1 MSDLAEKTVIGC
13 LLMDNKE
20 LHQIYDLL
28 KPDMFQ
34 DPVLKEIY
42 REIVKLYDIGQ
53 PANLVTIT
61 QGVESESYTREYIT
75 QVLRDCALLP
85 YTSTEL
91 KSYAESVV
99 RDYKAEVFRN
109 ILTRTQVTAAGV
121 EYQIADTIQELE
133 ALKRSEKNQSKKLTA
148 IVSEYQDQYFQERK
162 EEKLYTG
169 FSKLDEI
176 TGGLEGGDV
185 IVIGARPGVGK
196 SAFTS
201 QIILEMA
208 KAGKR
213 IGFYN
218 LEMSEKQVYERLL
231 SNQSG
236 IRLNRIR
243 RAIQF
248 LGDEKERFESANQ
261 MLGKM
266 DILISSGTKSVSE
279 IRNECRHQEL
289 DCIIIDY
296 LQLVRAD
303 TRYQSRASEVGAISK
318 AIKALAM
325 ELNVPIIALSQLNRT
340 SEMRETKEPTMGE
353 LREAGDIEQDASI
366 IILLWNL
373 DNEDKTRKGL
383 KHKTVSAFDK
393 IVDCSRQFYGNALMF
408 AAWRC
413 HHIDLTVNQFCTLS
427 IWQRIDIFSCI
438 VLVLF
443 R

>member
-1 MSDLAEKTVIGC
+1 MSDIAEKSVIGC

-20 LHQIYDLL
+20 LYKVYDIL
-28 KPDMFQ
+28 KPDMFHN
-34 DPVLKEIY
+34 PVLKEIY
-42 REIVKLYDIGQ
+42 REIIKMYDIGQ

-61 QGVESESYTREYIT
+61 QAVESESYTRQYIG
-75 QVLRDCALLP
+75 QVLKECALLP
-85 YTSTEL
+85 LTSAEL
-91 KSYAESVV
+91 KSYGNSIVK
-99 RDYKAEVFRN
+99 DYKAETLRK
-109 ILTRTQVTAAGV
+109 ILSQTQVSAAGV
-121 EYQIADTIQELE
+121 EYQIADLIQELE
-133 ALKRSEKNQSKKLTA
+133 SLKRSEKSKSKKLST
-148 IVSEYQDQYFQERK
+148 IVGDYEDQYFREKK
-162 EEKLYTG
+162 EAKLYTG
-169 FSKLDEI
+169 FSKLDDI

-248 LGDEKERFESANQ
+248 LGDEKERFDKANRT
-261 MLGKM
+261 LEEM
-266 DILISSGTKSVSE
+266 DILVSSGTKSVSE

-383 KHKTVSAFDK
+383 KVDKNRQGELGKIVYRFDGNEMRFQETEEVPKGNDGFKTVRQPTPFD
-393 IVDCSRQFYGNALMF
+393 
-408 AAWRC
+408 
-413 HHIDLTVNQFCTLS
+413 
-427 IWQRIDIFSCI
+427 
-438 VLVLF
+438 
-443 R
+443 

>member
-1 MSDLAEKTVIGC
+1 MSDLAEKSVIGC

-20 LHQIYDLL
+20 LYKVYDIL
-28 KPDMFQ
+28 KPDMFH

-42 REIVKLYDIGQ
+42 REIVKMYDIGQ

-61 QGVESESYTREYIT
+61 QAVESESYTRQYIG
-75 QVLRDCALLP
+75 QILKECALLP
-85 YTSTEL
+85 LTSAEL
-91 KSYAESVV
+91 KSYGNSIVK
-99 RDYKAEVFRN
+99 DYKAETLRK
-109 ILTRTQVTAAGV
+109 ILSQTQVSAAGV
-121 EYQIADTIQELE
+121 EYQIADLIQELE
-133 ALKRSEKNQSKKLTA
+133 SLKRSEKSKSKKLST
-148 IVSEYQDQYFQERK
+148 IVGDYEDQYFREKK
-162 EEKLYTG
+162 EAKLYTG
-169 FSKLDEI
+169 FSKLDDI

-248 LGDEKERFESANQ
+248 LGDEKERFDKANRT
-261 MLGKM
+261 LEGM
-266 DILISSGTKSVSE
+266 DILVSSGTKSVSE

-383 KHKTVSAFDK
+383 KVDKNRQGELGKIVYRFDGNEMRFQETEEVPKGNDGFKTVRQPTPFD
-393 IVDCSRQFYGNALMF
+393 
-408 AAWRC
+408 
-413 HHIDLTVNQFCTLS
+413 
-427 IWQRIDIFSCI
+427 
-438 VLVLF
+438 
-443 R
+443 

>member
-20 LHQIYDLL
+20 LHRIYDLL

-133 ALKRSEKNQSKKLTA
+133 ALKRSEKNKSKKLTA
-148 IVSEYQDQYFQERK
+148 IVTEYQDQYFQERK

-176 TGGLEGGDV
+176 TGGSRS
-185 IVIGARPGVGK
+185 AR
-196 SAFTS
+196 
-201 QIILEMA
+201 
-208 KAGKR
+208 
-213 IGFYN
+213 
-218 LEMSEKQVYERLL
+218 
-231 SNQSG
+231 
-236 IRLNRIR
+236 
-243 RAIQF
+243 
-248 LGDEKERFESANQ
+248 ES
-261 MLGKM
+261 
-266 DILISSGTKSVSE
+266 
-279 IRNECRHQEL
+279 
-289 DCIIIDY
+289 
-296 LQLVRAD
+296 
-303 TRYQSRASEVGAISK
+303 
-318 AIKALAM
+318 
-325 ELNVPIIALSQLNRT
+325 IALSVPG
-340 SEMRETKEPTMGE
+340 KE
-353 LREAGDIEQDASI
+353 
-366 IILLWNL
+366 NL
-373 DNEDKTRKGL
+373 SADRGKT
-383 KHKTVSAFDK
+383 
-393 IVDCSRQFYGNALMF
+393 GN
-408 AAWRC
+408 
-413 HHIDLTVNQFCTLS
+413 
-427 IWQRIDIFSCI
+427 
-438 VLVLF
+438 
-443 R
+443 

>member
-1 MSDLAEKTVIGC
+1 MSDLAEKSVIGC

-20 LHQIYDLL
+20 LYKVYDTL
-28 KPDMFQ
+28 KPDMFH

-42 REIVKLYDIGQ
+42 REIVKMYDIGQ

-61 QGVESESYTREYIT
+61 QAVESESYTRQYIG
-75 QVLRDCALLP
+75 QVLKECALLP
-85 YTSTEL
+85 LTSAEL
-91 KSYAESVV
+91 KSYGNSIVK
-99 RDYKAEVFRN
+99 DYKAETLRK
-109 ILTRTQVTAAGV
+109 ILSQTQVSAAGV
-121 EYQIADTIQELE
+121 EYQIADLIQELE
-133 ALKRSEKNQSKKLTA
+133 SLKRSEKSKSKKLST
-148 IVSEYQDQYFQERK
+148 IVGDYEDQYFREKK
-162 EEKLYTG
+162 EAKLYTG
-169 FSKLDEI
+169 FSKLDDI

-248 LGDEKERFESANQ
+248 LGDEKERFDKANRI
-261 MLGKM
+261 LEGM
-266 DILISSGTKSVSE
+266 DILVSSGTKSVSE

-383 KHKTVSAFDK
+383 KVDKNRQGELGKIVYRFDGNEMRFQETEEVPKGNDGFKTVRQPTPFD
-393 IVDCSRQFYGNALMF
+393 
-408 AAWRC
+408 
-413 HHIDLTVNQFCTLS
+413 
-427 IWQRIDIFSCI
+427 
-438 VLVLF
+438 
-443 R
+443 

>member
-1 MSDLAEKTVIGC
+1 MSDLAEKSVIGC

-20 LHQIYDLL
+20 LYKVYDIL
-28 KPDMFQ
+28 KPDMFH

-42 REIVKLYDIGQ
+42 REIVKMYDIGQ

-61 QGVESESYTREYIT
+61 QAVESESYTRQYIG
-75 QVLRDCALLP
+75 QVLKECALLP
-85 YTSTEL
+85 LTSAEL
-91 KSYAESVV
+91 KSYGNSIVK
-99 RDYKAEVFRN
+99 DYKAETLRK
-109 ILTRTQVTAAGV
+109 ILSQTQVSAAGV
-121 EYQIADTIQELE
+121 EYQIADLIQELE
-133 ALKRSEKNQSKKLTA
+133 SLKRSEKSKSKKLST
-148 IVSEYQDQYFQERK
+148 IVGDYEDQYFREKK
-162 EEKLYTG
+162 EAKLYTG
-169 FSKLDEI
+169 FSKLDDI
-176 TGGLEGGDV
+176 IGGLEGGDV

-248 LGDEKERFESANQ
+248 LGDEKERFDKANRT
-261 MLGKM
+261 LEGM
-266 DILISSGTKSVSE
+266 DILVSSGTKSVSE

-383 KHKTVSAFDK
+383 KVDKNRQGELGKIVYRFDGNEMRFQETEEVPKGNDGFKTVRQPTPFD
-393 IVDCSRQFYGNALMF
+393 
-408 AAWRC
+408 
-413 HHIDLTVNQFCTLS
+413 
-427 IWQRIDIFSCI
+427 
-438 VLVLF
+438 
-443 R
+443 

>member
-20 LHQIYDLL
+20 LHRIYDLL

-61 QGVESESYTREYIT
+61 QGVESETYTREYIT

-133 ALKRSEKNQSKKLTA
+133 ALKRSEKNKSKKLTA

-261 MLGKM
+261 TLGKM

-383 KHKTVSAFDK
+383 KVDKNRQGELGKIVYRFDGNEMRFQETEEELKSKDGFKTVRTPTPFD
-393 IVDCSRQFYGNALMF
+393 
-408 AAWRC
+408 
-413 HHIDLTVNQFCTLS
+413 
-427 IWQRIDIFSCI
+427 
-438 VLVLF
+438 
-443 R
+443 

>member
-1 MSDLAEKTVIGC
+1 MSDLAEKSVIGC

-20 LHQIYDLL
+20 LYKVYDTL
-28 KPDMFQ
+28 KPDMFH

-42 REIVKLYDIGQ
+42 REIVKMYDIGQ

-61 QGVESESYTREYIT
+61 QAVESESYTRQYIG
-75 QVLRDCALLP
+75 QVLKECALLP
-85 YTSTEL
+85 LTSAEL
-91 KSYAESVV
+91 KSYGNSIVK
-99 RDYKAEVFRN
+99 DYKAETLRK
-109 ILTRTQVTAAGV
+109 ILSQTQVSAAGV
-121 EYQIADTIQELE
+121 EYQIADLIQELE
-133 ALKRSEKNQSKKLTA
+133 SLKRSEKSKSKKLST
-148 IVSEYQDQYFQERK
+148 IVGDYEDQYFREKK
-162 EEKLYTG
+162 EAKLYTG
-169 FSKLDEI
+169 FSKLDDI

-248 LGDEKERFESANQ
+248 LGDEKERFDKANRT
-261 MLGKM
+261 LEGM
-266 DILISSGTKSVSE
+266 DILVSSGTKSVSE

-383 KHKTVSAFDK
+383 KVDKNRQGKLGKIVYRFDGNEMRFQETEEVPKGNDGFKTVRQPTPFD
-393 IVDCSRQFYGNALMF
+393 
-408 AAWRC
+408 
-413 HHIDLTVNQFCTLS
+413 
-427 IWQRIDIFSCI
+427 
-438 VLVLF
+438 
-443 R
+443 

>member
-53 PANLVTIT
+53 PANLVTVT
-61 QGVESESYTREYIT
+61 QAVESESYTREYIT

-99 RDYKAEVFRN
+99 RNYKAEVFRN

-133 ALKRSEKNQSKKLTA
+133 ALKRSEKNKSKKLTA
-148 IVSEYQDQYFQERK
+148 IVSEYQDQYFQEQK

-248 LGDEKERFESANQ
+248 LGDEKERFERANKT
-261 MLGKM
+261 LGKM

-383 KHKTVSAFDK
+383 KVDKNRQGELGKIVYRFDGNEMRFQETEEELKSKDGFKTVRTPTPFD
-393 IVDCSRQFYGNALMF
+393 
-408 AAWRC
+408 
-413 HHIDLTVNQFCTLS
+413 
-427 IWQRIDIFSCI
+427 
-438 VLVLF
+438 
-443 R
+443 

>member
-20 LHQIYDLL
+20 LYQIYDLL

-42 REIVKLYDIGQ
+42 REILKLYDIGQ
-53 PANLVTIT
+53 PANLVTVT
-61 QGVESESYTREYIT
+61 QAVESESYTREYIT

-91 KSYAESVV
+91 KSYAENVV

-248 LGDEKERFESANQ
+248 LGDEKERFERANQ
-261 MLGKM
+261 TLGKM

-279 IRNECRHQEL
+279 IQNECRHQEL
-289 DCIIIDY
+289 NCIIIDY

-383 KHKTVSAFDK
+383 KVDKNRQGELGKIVYRFDGNEMRFQETEEELKSKDGFKTVRTPTPFD
-393 IVDCSRQFYGNALMF
+393 
-408 AAWRC
+408 
-413 HHIDLTVNQFCTLS
+413 
-427 IWQRIDIFSCI
+427 
-438 VLVLF
+438 
-443 R
+443 

>member
-20 LHQIYDLL
+20 LYQIYDLL

-61 QGVESESYTREYIT
+61 QAVESETYTREYIA
-75 QVLRDCALLP
+75 QVLRDCSLLP

-99 RDYKAEVFRN
+99 RDYKADVFRN

-133 ALKRSEKNQSKKLTA
+133 ALKRSEKNKSKKLTA
-148 IVSEYQDQYFQERK
+148 IVSEYQDQYFQEQK

-373 DNEDKTRKGL
+373 DNEDKTGKGL
-383 KHKTVSAFDK
+383 KVDKNRQGELGKIVYRFDGNEMRFQETEEELKSKDGFKTVRTPTPFD
-393 IVDCSRQFYGNALMF
+393 
-408 AAWRC
+408 
-413 HHIDLTVNQFCTLS
+413 
-427 IWQRIDIFSCI
+427 
-438 VLVLF
+438 
-443 R
+443 

>member
-13 LLMDNKE
+13 LLMDSKE

-133 ALKRSEKNQSKKLTA
+133 ALKRSEKNKSKKLTA

-248 LGDEKERFESANQ
+248 LGDEKERFERANKT
-261 MLGKM
+261 LGKM

-383 KHKTVSAFDK
+383 KVDKNRQGELGKIVYRFDGNEMRFQETEEELKSKDGFKTVRTPTPFD
-393 IVDCSRQFYGNALMF
+393 
-408 AAWRC
+408 
-413 HHIDLTVNQFCTLS
+413 
-427 IWQRIDIFSCI
+427 
-438 VLVLF
+438 
-443 R
+443 

>member
-20 LHQIYDLL
+20 LYQIYDLL

-34 DPVLKEIY
+34 NPVLKEIY
-42 REIVKLYDIGQ
+42 REIVNLYDIGQ

-61 QGVESESYTREYIT
+61 QAVESETYTREYIA
-75 QVLRDCALLP
+75 QVLKDCVALP
-85 YTSTEL
+85 YTSIEL

-99 RDYKAEVFRN
+99 RDYKADTFRN
-109 ILTRTQVTAAGV
+109 ILTRTQITAADV
-121 EYQIADTIQELE
+121 EYQIADMIQELE
-133 ALKRSEKNQSKKLTA
+133 ALKRSEKNKSKKLMA
-148 IVSEYQDQYFQERK
+148 IVAEYQDQYFQERK

-261 MLGKM
+261 TLGKM

-383 KHKTVSAFDK
+383 KVDKNRQGELGK
-393 IVDCSRQFYGNALMF
+393 IVYCFDGNEMRFQETEEELKSKDGFKPARTPTPF
-408 AAWRC
+408 
-413 HHIDLTVNQFCTLS
+413 D
-427 IWQRIDIFSCI
+427 
-438 VLVLF
+438 
-443 R
+443 

>member
-20 LHQIYDLL
+20 LHRIYDLL

-133 ALKRSEKNQSKKLTA
+133 ALKRSEKNKSKKLTA

-383 KHKTVSAFDK
+383 KVDKNRQGELGKIVYRFDGNEMRFQETEEELKSKDGFKTVRTPTPFD
-393 IVDCSRQFYGNALMF
+393 
-408 AAWRC
+408 
-413 HHIDLTVNQFCTLS
+413 
-427 IWQRIDIFSCI
+427 
-438 VLVLF
+438 
-443 R
+443 

>member
-61 QGVESESYTREYIT
+61 QGVESETYTREYIA
-75 QVLRDCALLP
+75 QVLRDCSLLP

-99 RDYKAEVFRN
+99 RDYKADVFRN

-133 ALKRSEKNQSKKLTA
+133 ALKRSEKNKSKKLTA
-148 IVSEYQDQYFQERK
+148 IVAEYQDQYFQERK

-176 TGGLEGGDV
+176 TGGLESGDV

-248 LGDEKERFESANQ
+248 LGDEKERFERANKT
-261 MLGKM
+261 LGKM

-383 KHKTVSAFDK
+383 KVDKNRQGELGKIVYRFDGNEMRFQETEEELKSKDGFKTVRTPTPFD
-393 IVDCSRQFYGNALMF
+393 
-408 AAWRC
+408 
-413 HHIDLTVNQFCTLS
+413 
-427 IWQRIDIFSCI
+427 
-438 VLVLF
+438 
-443 R
+443 

>member
-133 ALKRSEKNQSKKLTA
+133 ALKRSEKNKSKKLTA
-148 IVSEYQDQYFQERK
+148 IVTEYQDQYFQERK

-208 KAGKR
+208 KAEKR

-383 KHKTVSAFDK
+383 KVDKNRQGELGKIVYRFDGNEMRFQETEEELKSKDGFKTVRTPTPFD
-393 IVDCSRQFYGNALMF
+393 
-408 AAWRC
+408 
-413 HHIDLTVNQFCTLS
+413 
-427 IWQRIDIFSCI
+427 
-438 VLVLF
+438 
-443 R
+443 

>member
-383 KHKTVSAFDK
+383 KVDKNRQGELGKIVYRFDGNEMRFQETEEELKSKDGFKTVRTPTPFD
-393 IVDCSRQFYGNALMF
+393 
-408 AAWRC
+408 
-413 HHIDLTVNQFCTLS
+413 
-427 IWQRIDIFSCI
+427 
-438 VLVLF
+438 
-443 R
+443 

>member
-1 MSDLAEKTVIGC
+1 MSDIVEKSVIGC

-20 LHQIYDLL
+20 LYKVYDIL
-28 KPDMFQ
+28 KPDMFH

-42 REIVKLYDIGQ
+42 REIVKMYDIGQ

-61 QGVESESYTREYIT
+61 QAVESESYTRQYIG
-75 QVLRDCALLP
+75 QVLKECALLP
-85 YTSTEL
+85 LTSAEL
-91 KSYAESVV
+91 KSYGNSIVK
-99 RDYKAEVFRN
+99 DYKAETLRK
-109 ILTRTQVTAAGV
+109 ILSQTQVSAAGV
-121 EYQIADTIQELE
+121 EYQIADLIQELE
-133 ALKRSEKNQSKKLTA
+133 SLKRSEKSKSKKLST
-148 IVSEYQDQYFQERK
+148 IVGDYEDQYFREKK
-162 EEKLYTG
+162 EAKLYTG
-169 FSKLDEI
+169 FSKLDDI

-248 LGDEKERFESANQ
+248 LGDEKERFDKANRT
-261 MLGKM
+261 LEEM
-266 DILISSGTKSVSE
+266 DILVSSGTKSVSE

-383 KHKTVSAFDK
+383 KVDKNRQGELGKIVYRFDGNEMRFQETEEVPKGNDGFKTVRQPTPFD
-393 IVDCSRQFYGNALMF
+393 
-408 AAWRC
+408 
-413 HHIDLTVNQFCTLS
+413 
-427 IWQRIDIFSCI
+427 
-438 VLVLF
+438 
-443 R
+443 

>member
-1 MSDLAEKTVIGC
+1 MSDLAEKTVVGC

-61 QGVESESYTREYIT
+61 QGVESETYTREYIA
-75 QVLRDCALLP
+75 QVLRDCSLLP

-99 RDYKAEVFRN
+99 RDYKAETFRN

-148 IVSEYQDQYFQERK
+148 IVAEYQDQYFQERK

-261 MLGKM
+261 TLGKM

-383 KHKTVSAFDK
+383 KVDKNRQGELGK
-393 IVDCSRQFYGNALMF
+393 IVYRFE
-408 AAWRC
+408 
-413 HHIDLTVNQFCTLS
+413 
-427 IWQRIDIFSCI
+427 
-438 VLVLF
+438 
-443 R
+443 

>member
-1 MSDLAEKTVIGC
+1 MIGC

-20 LHQIYDLL
+20 LYQIYDLL

-61 QGVESESYTREYIT
+61 QAVESETYTREYIA
-75 QVLRDCALLP
+75 QVLRDCSLLP

-99 RDYKAEVFRN
+99 RDYKADVFRN
-109 ILTRTQVTAAGV
+109 ILTRTQVRAAGV
-121 EYQIADTIQELE
+121 EYHIAYTIQELE
-133 ALKRSEKNQSKKLTA
+133 ALKRSEKNKSKKLTA
-148 IVSEYQDQYFQERK
+148 IVSEYQDQYFQEQK

-218 LEMSEKQVYERLL
+218 LEMSEQQVYERLL

-383 KHKTVSAFDK
+383 KVDKNRQGELGKIVYRFDGNEMRFQETEEELKSKDGFKTVRTPTPFD
-393 IVDCSRQFYGNALMF
+393 
-408 AAWRC
+408 
-413 HHIDLTVNQFCTLS
+413 
-427 IWQRIDIFSCI
+427 
-438 VLVLF
+438 
-443 R
+443 

>member
-20 LHQIYDLL
+20 LYQIYDLL

-42 REIVKLYDIGQ
+42 REILKLYDIGQ
-53 PANLVTIT
+53 PANLVTVT
-61 QGVESESYTREYIT
+61 QAVESESYTREYIT

-133 ALKRSEKNQSKKLTA
+133 ALKRSEKNKSKKLTA

-248 LGDEKERFESANQ
+248 LGDERERFERANKT
-261 MLGKM
+261 LGKM

-383 KHKTVSAFDK
+383 KVDKNRQGELGKIVYRFDGNEMRFQETEEELKSKDGFKTVRTPTPFD
-393 IVDCSRQFYGNALMF
+393 
-408 AAWRC
+408 
-413 HHIDLTVNQFCTLS
+413 
-427 IWQRIDIFSCI
+427 
-438 VLVLF
+438 
-443 R
+443 

>member
-1 MSDLAEKTVIGC
+1 MSDLTEKSVIGC

-20 LHQIYDLL
+20 LYKVYDIL
-28 KPDMFQ
+28 KPDMFH

-42 REIVKLYDIGQ
+42 REIVKMYDIGQ

-61 QGVESESYTREYIT
+61 QAVESESYTRQYIG
-75 QVLRDCALLP
+75 QVLKECALLP
-85 YTSTEL
+85 LTSAEL
-91 KSYAESVV
+91 KSYGNSIVK
-99 RDYKAEVFRN
+99 DYKAETLRK
-109 ILTRTQVTAAGV
+109 ILSQTQVSAAGV
-121 EYQIADTIQELE
+121 EYQIADLIQELE
-133 ALKRSEKNQSKKLTA
+133 SLKRSEKSKSKKLST
-148 IVSEYQDQYFQERK
+148 IVGDYEDQYFREKK
-162 EEKLYTG
+162 EAKLYTG
-169 FSKLDEI
+169 FSKLDDI

-248 LGDEKERFESANQ
+248 LGDEKERFDKANRT
-261 MLGKM
+261 LEGM
-266 DILISSGTKSVSE
+266 DILVSSGTKSVSE

-383 KHKTVSAFDK
+383 KVDKNRQGELGKIVYRFDGNEMRFQETEEVPKGNDGFKTVRQPTPFD
-393 IVDCSRQFYGNALMF
+393 
-408 AAWRC
+408 
-413 HHIDLTVNQFCTLS
+413 
-427 IWQRIDIFSCI
+427 
-438 VLVLF
+438 
-443 R
+443 

>member
-53 PANLVTIT
+53 PANLVTVT
-61 QGVESESYTREYIT
+61 QAVESETYTREYIA
-75 QVLRDCALLP
+75 QVLRDCSLLP

-133 ALKRSEKNQSKKLTA
+133 ALKRSEKNKSKKLTA

-248 LGDEKERFESANQ
+248 LGDEKERFERANKT
-261 MLGKM
+261 LGKM

-383 KHKTVSAFDK
+383 KVDKNRQGELGKIVYRFDGNEMRFQETEEELKSKDGFKTVRTPTPFD
-393 IVDCSRQFYGNALMF
+393 
-408 AAWRC
+408 
-413 HHIDLTVNQFCTLS
+413 
-427 IWQRIDIFSCI
+427 
-438 VLVLF
+438 
-443 R
+443 

>member
-13 LLMDNKE
+13 LLMDSKE

-61 QGVESESYTREYIT
+61 QGVESETYTREYIT

-99 RDYKAEVFRN
+99 RDYKADVFRN

-133 ALKRSEKNQSKKLTA
+133 ALKRSEKNKSKKLTA
-148 IVSEYQDQYFQERK
+148 IVTEYQDQYFQERK

-248 LGDEKERFESANQ
+248 LGDEKERFERANKT
-261 MLGKM
+261 LGKM

-383 KHKTVSAFDK
+383 KVDKNRQGELGKIVYRFDGNEMRFQETEEELKSKDGFKTVRTPTPFD
-393 IVDCSRQFYGNALMF
+393 
-408 AAWRC
+408 
-413 HHIDLTVNQFCTLS
+413 
-427 IWQRIDIFSCI
+427 
-438 VLVLF
+438 
-443 R
+443 

>member
-53 PANLVTIT
+53 PANLVTVT
-61 QGVESESYTREYIT
+61 QAVESESYTREYIT
-75 QVLRDCALLP
+75 QVLRDCVLLP

-133 ALKRSEKNQSKKLTA
+133 ALKRSEKNKSKKLTA

-196 SAFTS
+196 SAFIS

-248 LGDEKERFESANQ
+248 LGDERERFERANKT
-261 MLGKM
+261 LGKM

-383 KHKTVSAFDK
+383 KVDKNRQGELGKIVYRFDGNEMRFQETEEELKSKDGFKTVRTPTPFD
-393 IVDCSRQFYGNALMF
+393 
-408 AAWRC
+408 
-413 HHIDLTVNQFCTLS
+413 
-427 IWQRIDIFSCI
+427 
-438 VLVLF
+438 
-443 R
+443 

>member
-1 MSDLAEKTVIGC
+1 MWRWNRVSDIAEKSVIGC

-20 LHQIYDLL
+20 LYKVYDIL
-28 KPDMFQ
+28 KPDMFH

-42 REIVKLYDIGQ
+42 REIIKMYDIGQ

-61 QGVESESYTREYIT
+61 QAVESESYTRQYIG
-75 QVLRDCALLP
+75 QVLKECALLP
-85 YTSTEL
+85 LTSAEL
-91 KSYAESVV
+91 KSYGNSIVK
-99 RDYKAEVFRN
+99 DYKAETLRK
-109 ILTRTQVTAAGV
+109 ILSQTQVSAAGV
-121 EYQIADTIQELE
+121 EYQIADLIQELE
-133 ALKRSEKNQSKKLTA
+133 SLKRSEKSKSKKLST
-148 IVSEYQDQYFQERK
+148 IVGDYEDQYFREKK
-162 EEKLYTG
+162 EAKLYTG
-169 FSKLDEI
+169 FSKLDDI

-248 LGDEKERFESANQ
+248 LGDEKERFDKANRT
-261 MLGKM
+261 LEEM
-266 DILISSGTKSVSE
+266 DILVSSGTKSVSE

-383 KHKTVSAFDK
+383 KVDKNRQGELGKIVYRFDGNEMRFQETEEVPKGNDGFKTVRQPTPFD
-393 IVDCSRQFYGNALMF
+393 
-408 AAWRC
+408 
-413 HHIDLTVNQFCTLS
+413 
-427 IWQRIDIFSCI
+427 
-438 VLVLF
+438 
-443 R
+443 